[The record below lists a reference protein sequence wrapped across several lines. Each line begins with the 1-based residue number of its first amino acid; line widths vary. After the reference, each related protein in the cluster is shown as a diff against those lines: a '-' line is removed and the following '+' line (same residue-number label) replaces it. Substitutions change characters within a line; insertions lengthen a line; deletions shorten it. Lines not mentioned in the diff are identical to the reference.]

1 MDRAEG
7 TLVCLSVAPTCPRGK
22 RECIGKPRPIIR
34 MLITLYGIIKE
45 ITYVNVR
52 ELAGVSSIVVR
63 IKDLGFGE
71 K

>member
-1 MDRAEG
+1 
-7 TLVCLSVAPTCPRGK
+7 
-22 RECIGKPRPIIR
+22 